1 MRDGHTPDSPDA
13 IPSTGSLP
21 LPLLTRGPAA
31 GGYWR
36 SLDELAGT
44 PEFRR
49 LIENEFPSLL
59 PELRSPTSRRTFLKV
74 MGASL
79 ALAGLAACRWPRET
93 IVPAT
98 RQPVNRIPGET
109 VQFATALEL
118 GGGGALGLL
127 VTSYE
132 GRPLKI
138 EGNPLHPFSRGKTD
152 LLAQATVLDL
162 YDPDRLAL
170 PGRRT
175 AGAPR
180 GTAETVPWLDFD
192 AFTGAYFAALRKS
205 GGAGLVVLS
214 EHSSSPT
221 LADLRTRFA
230 RVLPQATWIEF
241 ETVPRDN
248 ARAGLAAAFGRPTRT
263 QLDLTAADIIVSLDD
278 DFLMQP
284 GTGVRRAGDFAA
296 RRRAADGT
304 MNRLYVVESNLT
316 VTGAAA
322 DHRLP
327 LRSADVGV
335 FAGLLARALL
345 ERGVEWP
352 PAAADLRP
360 ALDDFNAAD
369 IDPQFVR
376 AVAADLARHRGRSV
390 ITVGLRQPPAV
401 HALAAVLNE
410 ALGNVGATVSYT
422 DDPVPAGRLD
432 DLAAAAQGGLDTLLI
447 LGGNPVAHLP
457 AEVDLPGVIAR
468 TKTSLYFGTHADET
482 AALCGW
488 WAPLAHYLESWGDV
502 RAADGTVSIVQPLIE
517 PLFGGRTASEV
528 VARLTADEVTSAYDL
543 VRRTFRAAVGSDGD
557 WEAAWRQS
565 LHDGV
570 VAGSAWPR
578 DRRPVA
584 LAADSRRADA
594 LRAVAAQRPPRD
606 GAFELVFVP
615 DYKLYDGRFANN
627 GWLQELPDPITKL
640 TWDNAALV
648 SPADAGKLGLRKYGD
663 MLRIEL
669 AGRRV
674 DIPAY
679 ILPGHAD
686 GSITL
691 PLGYGRGPLAGTVAA
706 EAGVDVRP
714 LRTPAAAHIAAGA
727 RVAATGEHRLLAT
740 TQDHYAIASV
750 VGDAETQQRAAHLI
764 REGTLA
770 EFRDRPDFA
779 AHAVHLPPAAPLWK
793 DKEWQGH
800 RWGMAIDLTACI
812 GCGACVVAC
821 QAENNIPVVG
831 KDEVARG
838 REMHWI
844 RIDRYFK
851 NVRAT
856 TVHHGPG
863 HDAAPAPAPL
873 EPVIRVVHQPMTC
886 QHCETAPCES
896 VCPVAATVHDEE
908 GLNVMVYNRCVGT
921 RYCSNNCPYKVRRF
935 NWFWNHHG
943 PAHPRS
949 RRGPSRP
956 PPGKLKQE
964 LLTDMEK
971 LQHNPQVS
979 VRSRGVMEKCT
990 FCTQRINAVKI
1001 RARNEGRAPAD
1012 GEIVPACAQACPTD
1026 AIVFGDLADPQ
1037 SRVSRL
1043 QADPRAY
1050 VILGELNTQPRT
1062 QYLAKLRNPVESEA

>member
-1 MRDGHTPDSPDA
+1 VRDGHTPDSPA
-13 IPSTGSLP
+13 ATLRPGSLP

-44 PEFRR
+44 AEFRR

-98 RQPVNRIPGET
+98 RQPVNRVPGET

-118 GGGGALGLL
+118 GGAALGLL

-152 LLAQATVLDL
+152 LLTQATVLDL
-162 YDPDRLAL
+162 YDPDRLPQPA
-170 PGRRT
+170 RRAT
-175 AGAPR
+175 GASR
-180 GTAETVPWLDFD
+180 GDFETVPWPEFD
-192 AFTGAYFAALRKS
+192 AFTNTHFAALRNG
-205 GGAGLVVLS
+205 GGAGLVVLT

-230 RVLPQATWIEF
+230 RVLPKATWIEF
-241 ETVPRDN
+241 ETVSRDHV
-248 ARAGLAAAFGRPTRT
+248 RTGLAAALGRPARP
-263 QLDLTAADIIVSLDD
+263 QIDLTSADVILSLDD
-278 DFLMQP
+278 DFLMSP
-284 GTGVRRAGDFAA
+284 GTGVRLAGEFAA

-304 MNRLYVVESNLT
+304 MNRLYVVESSLT
-316 VTGAAA
+316 VTGSAA

-327 LRSADVGV
+327 LRSAEVGA
-335 FAGLLARALL
+335 FAALLARALL
-345 ERGVEWP
+345 DTGVEWP
-352 PAAADLRP
+352 ANAADLRP
-360 ALDDFNAAD
+360 PLAAVD
-369 IDPQFVR
+369 AAGIDPQFVR
-376 AVAADLARHRGRSV
+376 AVAADLNRHRGRSV
-390 ITVGLRQPPAV
+390 VTVGLRQPPAV
-401 HALAAVLNE
+401 HLLAAVLNE
-410 ALGNVGATVSYT
+410 ALGNVGSTVSYT
-422 DDPVPAGRLD
+422 DDLPPAGRMD
-432 DLAAAAQGGLDTLLI
+432 DLVAATRSELDTLLI
-447 LGGNPVAHLP
+447 LGGNPVWHLP
-457 AEVDLPGVIAR
+457 AEIDFPGIIAR
-468 TKTSLYFGTHADET
+468 AKTSLYFGTHADET
-482 AALCGW
+482 AELCTW
-488 WAPLAHYLESWGDV
+488 RAPLAHYLESWGDA

-517 PLFGGRTASEV
+517 PLFGGRTVGEV
-528 VARLTADEVTSAYDL
+528 VARLIGDDVTSAYDL
-543 VRRTFRAAVGSDGD
+543 VRRTFRAAFGTEGD
-557 WEAAWRQS
+557 WETAWRQS

-570 VAGSAWPR
+570 VANSAWVR
-578 DRRPVA
+578 ETRAVA
-584 LAADSRRADA
+584 PPTDGRRADA
-594 LRAVAAQRPPRD
+594 LQAVAGQRPPRD
-606 GAFELVFVP
+606 GAFELVFAP

-648 SPADAGKLGLRKYGD
+648 SPADAERLGIRKYGD
-663 MLRIEL
+663 VLRVEL

-674 DIPAY
+674 DLPAY

-686 GSITL
+686 GTITL
-691 PLGYGRGPLAGTVAA
+691 PLGYGRGPLGGTVAA
-706 EAGVDVRP
+706 GAGVDVRP
-714 LRTPAAAHIAAGA
+714 LRSATSPHIATGA
-727 RVAATGEHRLLAT
+727 RVTATGEHRVLAT

-750 VGDAETQQRAAHLI
+750 VGDAETQRRAAHLI
-764 REGTLA
+764 REGSLA
-770 EFRDRPDFA
+770 EFRAHPDFA
-779 AHAVHLPPAAPLWK
+779 AHVVHLPPAAPLWK
-793 DKEWQGH
+793 EKQWQGH

-812 GCGACVVAC
+812 GCSACVVAC

-851 NVRAT
+851 NTRAAAAD
-856 TVHHGPG
+856 HGSG
-863 HDAAPAPAPL
+863 HDAAPASAPL
-873 EPVIRVVHQPMTC
+873 EPVIRVAYQPMTC

-949 RRGPSRP
+949 RRGPTRP

-964 LLTDMEK
+964 LLADIEK

-990 FCTQRINAVKI
+990 FCTQRINAAKI

-1026 AIVFGDLADPQ
+1026 AIVFGDLADPR

-1043 QADPRAY
+1043 HADPRAY
-1050 VILGELNTQPRT
+1050 IILGELNTQPRT